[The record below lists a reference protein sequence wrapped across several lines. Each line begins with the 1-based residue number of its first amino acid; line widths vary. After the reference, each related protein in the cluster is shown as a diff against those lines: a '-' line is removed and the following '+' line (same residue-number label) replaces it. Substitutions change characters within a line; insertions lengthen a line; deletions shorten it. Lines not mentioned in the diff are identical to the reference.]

1 MGTDAPMLEQLR
13 QAHTRSPA
21 LMPLGE
27 TLGFRV
33 ERLEAGWAVVA
44 METSDRH
51 ANVLGATHGGVIFAL
66 ADTAMGLAHLGL
78 LAEGQGGTT
87 VEVKINFLRPVWRTK
102 LRAEAK
108 TVYSGSTLSLL
119 ECSVYDGEQRLIA
132 RAVATLL
139 RLTETAGQG
148 RRTVY
153 GGEPLALSKLDG
165 TTECRRERE
174 RLSRS

>member
-13 QAHTRSPA
+13 KAHTRSPA

-78 LAEGQGGTT
+78 LAQGQGGTT
-87 VEVKINFLRPVWRTK
+87 VEMLLADLDRKDFAYL
-102 LRAEAK
+102 
-108 TVYSGSTLSLL
+108 STTPFPW
-119 ECSVYDGEQRLIA
+119 A
-132 RAVATLL
+132 RHPSIRILWIPA
-139 RLTETAGQG
+139 
-148 RRTVY
+148 
-153 GGEPLALSKLDG
+153 
-165 TTECRRERE
+165 RE
-174 RLSRS
+174 